1 MVEMEF
7 RERRENGRGWEKEG
21 KYGAIGRRGR
31 GVSSELTLKWTL
43 RRER

>member
-7 RERRENGRGWEKEG
+7 RERREWTRMGKEE
-21 KYGAIGRRGR
+21 KYGAIGGRGR